1 MELSQCRKIVGERK
15 RSTLDIR
22 DLQITN
28 VGMIKPQDIL
38 VVCKL
43 AALSGREPMSFA
55 ALGEA
60 LSMSASEVFA
70 ATRRAT
76 ACRLLTEQPAPA
88 TGAGRFRPVAPNLR
102 EFLVSGLRY
111 VFPGEIGKAMR
122 GFRTAQ
128 DAPPLDSQIVR
139 PTGELPIVWPHHD
152 GDTRGLSLKP
162 LYRSVPEAARRD
174 SRLYSWLS
182 LADGLRTGDARVRTV
197 AAAEIGKLIAELDYG
212 RAR

>member
-1 MELSQCRKIVGERK
+1 M
-15 RSTLDIR
+15 LDIR
-22 DLQITN
+22 DSQITN
-28 VGMIKPQDIL
+28 AWMMKPQDIL

-43 AALSGREPMSFA
+43 AALVGREPMSFA
-55 ALGEA
+55 ALGES

-76 ACRLLTEQPAPA
+76 ACRLLIEQPPPA
-88 TGAGRFRPVAPNLR
+88 SGAARFRPVAPNLR

-111 VFPGEIGKAMR
+111 VFPGEIGKAAR

-128 DAPPLDSQIVR
+128 DAAPLDSQIVR
-139 PTGELPIVWPHHD
+139 PAGELPVVWPHHD

-162 LYRSVPEAARRD
+162 LYRSVPEATRRD
-174 SRLYSWLS
+174 ERLYTWLALS
-182 LADGLRTGDARVRTV
+182 DGLRIGDARVRTL
-197 AAAEIGKLIAELDYG
+197 AAAEVGKLITELDHG